1 MACGANVYDQIAGLI
16 ILPGSDSAGT
26 LPACP
31 GHLPNA
37 VAVPMCSHTWGI
49 QPT

>member
-1 MACGANVYDQIAGLI
+1 MARGVNVYDQIAGLYDPIAGLI

-37 VAVPMCSHTWGI
+37 VAVLL
-49 QPT
+49 